1 MKKIFK
7 YLPVVAVLAFASCS
21 KDAPSKSEVEAG
33 FDSFDGVLPT
43 VTIAAS
49 ATEVN
54 PVAGYASVELTFS
67 GLTAEAL
74 DSLSVGLLA
83 DTDSTFANATFT
95 ATEPVDGSV
104 VLKGKVTPNSTCY
117 LRGVVASLQG
127 TVFSDVVKVEVP
139 DIPFYQKIVGQWG
152 ATVVSG
158 YDDTE
163 YENIIHIVA
172 DETSPEGLCLIYG
185 IDPFLFSQGIGVN
198 TQSPVNVVKAMID
211 NDKCTLTIAN
221 QSLLFATAGASY
233 YFVGFDAPSAEE
245 AEDFAN
251 LVISLTEDGKG
262 LYIENGFG
270 LLSVAG
276 GEAGLYDYYAGGV
289 TYVKK

>member
-1 MKKIFK
+1 MKNILK

-33 FDSFDGVLPT
+33 FDTFDGVLPT

-67 GLTAEAL
+67 GLSVEVL

-104 VLKGKVTPNSTCY
+104 VLKGKVTPNTTCY
-117 LRGVVASLQG
+117 LRGVAASIQG
-127 TVFSDVVKVEVP
+127 TVFSDVIKVEVP
-139 DIPFYQKIVGQWG
+139 DIPFYQKVIGQWG
-152 ATVVSG
+152 ATVISE

-163 YENIIHIVA
+163 YDNVISIVP
-172 DETSPEGLCLIYG
+172 DETNPEGLCLIYG
-185 IDPFLFSQGIGVN
+185 IDPFLFSKGLGTN
-198 TQSPVNVVKAMID
+198 TKSAANVVKALID

-221 QSLLFATAGASY
+221 QSLLYAAGGAYY
-233 YFVGFDAPSAEE
+233 YFVGFDTTSIDTAEG
-245 AEDFAN
+245 FTN
-251 LVISLTEDGKG
+251 LMISLTEDGRG
-262 LYIENGFG
+262 LYIENAFG
-270 LLSVAG
+270 LLYVS
-276 GEAGLYDYYAGGV
+276 GEDSSLYDFYAGGV

>member
-1 MKKIFK
+1 MKNIFK

-158 YDDTE
+158 YGDTE

-221 QSLLFATAGASY
+221 YSFLFATAKASY

-276 GEAGLYDYYAGGV
+276 DEAGLYDYYAGGV

>member
-185 IDPFLFSQGIGVN
+185 IDPFLFSNGIGVN

-221 QSLLFATAGASY
+221 RSLLFANASASY

>member
-1 MKKIFK
+1 MKNIFK

-158 YDDTE
+158 HDDTE

-221 QSLLFATAGASY
+221 YSLLFATANASY

-276 GEAGLYDYYAGGV
+276 DEAGLYDYYAGGV

>member
-49 ATEVN
+49 ATEVD

-83 DTDSTFANATFT
+83 ATDSTFANATFT

-163 YENIIHIVA
+163 YENVIHIVA

-221 QSLLFATAGASY
+221 QSLLFANANASY
-233 YFVGFDAPSAEE
+233 YFVGFDAPSAEA
-245 AEDFAN
+245 AENFAN